1 MKRKL
6 FTTLV
11 AAAILIGSAA
21 AQPKVMSVPE
31 LGLVPG
37 TVGGTLTL
45 AIGSAPPS
53 FFYYG
58 QIDNAVQALTA
69 QTFDPLI
76 EFNLANYEL
85 EPALATS
92 WSVSAD
98 GRTYTF
104 QLREGVTWHDGTP
117 FTAADVVFTFEQ
129 IITNPETRAGDSAQ
143 FIYTVEGEPRRVTF
157 EAVGDHTVVFHLPAP
172 SAAFLL
178 NLRAFYMMP
187 KHKLLPFSVEGGAAP
202 SDINNAWPTTNP
214 ATDVVGTG
222 PFMYDNYVAGQL
234 VSLRR
239 NPNYWKT
246 DEAGTSLPYAA
257 NLEYLVVSGTEAQT
271 AQFMAGNLDA
281 LNISGAQFPNF
292 KEQEVAGAGFT
303 VVVSNALF
311 GSPPHVAFNFDDS
324 ALGAAFSSV
333 AFRRAMEYAVDRWRV
348 IDDVYNGLATLPG
361 TPVAPANGAFYEN
374 TTSLMNMFD
383 LEAANSSLDALG
395 YLDSDGDGVR
405 NLPGGGA
412 NLEFALTY
420 ASDSGVFTDIATI
433 LQNDFAQV
441 GVKANLQAVLNAAL
455 LGTGLAG
462 EYQAIIVA
470 LGNQPD
476 PELRKPIW
484 QPGGALYYW
493 HRSTQPAGEGQ
504 PVNFAAMAPWEQ
516 QIYDIFDRGT
526 TEVDPEVRAANYRVW
541 QVLNAVNVPVIMI
554 AKPSNIA
561 AVYDH
566 VGNFVYNLGVIPG
579 YNPVPLYY
587 VQ

>member
-1 MKRKL
+1 MLGRRVVML
-6 FTTLV
+6 F
-11 AAAILIGSAA
+11 AALLLTAVF
-21 AQPKVMSVPE
+21 AQPKVMSLPE
-31 LGLVPG
+31 LGVEPG

-45 AIGSAPPS
+45 SLGSAPPS

-92 WSVSAD
+92 WSVSPD
-98 GRTYTF
+98 GLTYTF
-104 QLREGVTWHDGTP
+104 TIREGVTWHDGVP
-117 FTAADVVFTFEQ
+117 FTAHDVVFTFEQ
-129 IITNPETRAGDSAQ
+129 IITNPETRAGDAAQ
-143 FIYTVEGEPRRVTF
+143 FTYTVDGEPRRVTF
-157 EAVGDHTVVFHLPAP
+157 EAPDDHTVVFNLPAP

-187 KHKLLPFSVEGGAAP
+187 KHKLESIAAAGGDA
-202 SDINNAWPTTNP
+202 INGAWPTTGP
-214 ATDVVGTG
+214 ISDVVGTG
-222 PFMYDNYVAGQL
+222 PFIYDNYVAGQL

-246 DEAGTSLPYAA
+246 DAEGTSLPYAE

-271 AQFMAGNLDA
+271 AQFLAGNLDA

-292 KEQEVAGAGFT
+292 KEQELAGGGFS
-303 VVVSNALF
+303 VVVSDALF
-311 GSPPHVAFNFDDS
+311 GSPPHLAFNFDDPQ
-324 ALGAAFSSV
+324 LGAAFSTV
-333 AFRRAMEYAVDRWRV
+333 EFRRAMEYAVDRWRV

-361 TPVAPANGAFYEN
+361 TPTAPANGAFYED
-374 TTSLMNMFD
+374 TTGLMNMYD
-383 LEAANSSLDALG
+383 LQSAAAALDGLG
-395 YLDSDGDGVR
+395 YLDSDGDGIR
-405 NLPGGGA
+405 NLPGGGP

-420 ASDSGVFTDIATI
+420 ASDSAVFTDIATI
-433 LQNDFAQV
+433 IQNDFAQI
-441 GVKANLQAVLNAAL
+441 GVKANLQAVLNSAL

-484 QPGGALYYW
+484 QPGGSLYYW
-493 HRSTQPAGEGQ
+493 HRSTQPQGEGQ
-504 PVNFAAMAPWEQ
+504 GPNFAAMAPWEH
-516 QIYDIFDRGT
+516 QIYEIFDSGT
-526 TEVDPEVRAANYRVW
+526 TEVDPVARASAYRVW

-587 VQ
+587 VR